1 MDINLIFE
9 HAPVLLFTKDDNNTF
24 IKVNQHA
31 ADLWGLTIKEL
42 EGTSLYDILP
52 KEEATF
58 LHMNDLEVIKSGE
71 PKKGIVEPLSLP
83 NGTTKYYRVDKV
95 PLKTK
100 DGTITGIMGFA
111 WEITSDLKTQEE
123 LVLARK
129 AMQQASSTIVI
140 ADING
145 DITFVNDKFSR
156 VTGYT
161 YQEVI
166 GKNPRI
172 LNSGKMPQDKYK
184 KLWETLSRGE
194 TWRGEFINKTKHGE
208 FYWELATISPVFD
221 DGGKI
226 THYVKVAEV
235 LSEIKDSV
243 LNMWN
248 VLESANYYVVIFDKE
263 LRIVLCNKLFADVL
277 GVKETLDVVG
287 NLFTDYVSEDD
298 AYIFKT
304 MQVHVSNP
312 KNQMS
317 EFLSELID
325 SERGV
330 HMVKWFNSWINTHTN
345 WTFCFGVPIKEDIS
359 YSESVGIMRERFKDT
374 INVHR
379 NLINEFKEEQHKENL
394 EKEA

>member
-1 MDINLIFE
+1 MQFQTIFDNV
-9 HAPVLLFTKDDNNTF
+9 PVLLFYKDTKNNF
-24 IKVNQHA
+24 IKVNNQTA
-31 ADLWGLTIKEL
+31 KMFGATVEDL
-42 EGTSLYDILP
+42 EGKSCYDILP
-52 KEEATF
+52 EEQATRV
-58 LHMNDLEVIKSGE
+58 HDDDLEVIRSGR
-71 PKKGIVEPLSLP
+71 PLNNLVEIL
-83 NGTTKYYRVDKV
+83 TTTEGQRWFRTDKI
-95 PLKTK
+95 PYK
-100 DGTITGIMGFA
+100 DADGNIIGVMGFA
-111 WEITSDLKTQEE
+111 LDVTDQRKVLQE
-123 LVLARK
+123 LMLARK

-140 ADING
+140 VDVNG

-172 LNSGKMPQDKYK
+172 LNSGKMSQDKYK
-184 KLWETLSRGE
+184 ELWETLSRGE

-243 LNMWN
+243 LNVWN